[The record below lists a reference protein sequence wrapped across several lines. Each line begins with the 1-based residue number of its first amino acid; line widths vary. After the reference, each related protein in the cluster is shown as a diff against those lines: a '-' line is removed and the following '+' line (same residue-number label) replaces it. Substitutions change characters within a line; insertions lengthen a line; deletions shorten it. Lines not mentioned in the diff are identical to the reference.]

1 MNSFNDGLFFLKV
14 FIMALFFSTT
24 TDIQYEVAITCD
36 PALDMNEDEK
46 ASYLRTGEGLKIKQ
60 DQVPTY
66 FVIKPL
72 SPKDREN
79 AELKAGA
86 YTRSELGRILWS
98 EEPNDYKEKAYWREN
113 LNDMEKK
120 ALANY
125 ERYISNV
132 YEQMIK
138 ASVIAIKGVD
148 GDVWENIEK
157 IRPDQY
163 RVRTIS
169 ELVLHTQRISL
180 VSQEGK

>member
-1 MNSFNDGLFFLKV
+1 MVCFSKKV

-24 TDIQYEVAITCD
+24 TDITYDVVITCD
-36 PALDMNEDEK
+36 PALDMSEDEK
-46 ASYLRTGEGLKIKQ
+46 SSYLRTGEGIKIKEG
-60 DQVPTY
+60 QVPTY

-72 SPKDREN
+72 SPKEREN

-113 LNDMEKK
+113 LNEMEKK

-125 ERYISNV
+125 EKYISNV
-132 YEQMIK
+132 YEEMIK
-138 ASVIAIKGVD
+138 ASVISIKGID
-148 GDVWENIEK
+148 GDVWENLEK

-163 RVRTIS
+163 RIRTIS